1 MQEEGH
7 FTKQPNKK
15 KNSKHENTD
24 QSQDNVDTSQN
35 IC

>member
-1 MQEEGH
+1 MQEKDH
-7 FTKQPNKK
+7 FTQQTKKK
-15 KNSKHENTD
+15 KNSKYENTD